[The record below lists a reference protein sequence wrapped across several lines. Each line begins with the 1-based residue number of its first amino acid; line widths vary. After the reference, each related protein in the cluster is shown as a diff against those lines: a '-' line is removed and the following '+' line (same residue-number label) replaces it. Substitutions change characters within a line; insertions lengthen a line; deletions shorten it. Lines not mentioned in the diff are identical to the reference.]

1 MSSID
6 GDALV
11 KILSIVAAGGTMG
24 QGVVDWWLHKRSVS
38 HGEAIASLQ
47 RDLVAIQKDVTGLRD
62 EHLRIESDLS
72 ASLLRFSEQMGQL
85 VKGMADLQTQV
96 AVIVALEKERANRRR
111 IGDKEE

>member
-1 MSSID
+1 MAASE
-6 GDALV
+6 GDM
-11 KILSIVAAGGTMG
+11 ILRVLTAIAAGGTVG
-24 QGVVDWWLHKRSVS
+24 QGVVDWWLHRRSVA
-38 HGEAIASLQ
+38 HGEAIRGLE
-47 RDLVAIQKDVTGLRD
+47 RDLAAMQKDVTGLRD
-62 EHLRIESDLS
+62 EHMRIETDLS